1 MSNFE
6 LAKDNF
12 RMFLNFQDLS
22 FLSLYLV
29 VVLQFYCKVYYV
41 CEGQEFGFIDCFL
54 YDKHIIN
61 FCKYFINILGGK
73 YS

>member
-12 RMFLNFQDLS
+12 RMFLNFQDFS
-22 FLSLYLV
+22 FLLLYLV

-41 CEGQEFGFIDCFL
+41 CECQEFGFIDCFL
-54 YDKHIIN
+54 YDKHIIH
-61 FCKYFINILGGK
+61 FYKYFINILRAK